1 MFLALSESEC
11 DLWIKGLKYL
21 AQDTISA
28 PYPLQVER
36 WLWKEFCE
44 MASGRTT
51 ISLKDVK
58 AFLPQVNCK
67 MSNQRLKEAFQEVD
81 SRTQDELHFD
91 DFSALYNILIYD
103 DNVRLLLIIIVPT

>member
-1 MFLALSESEC
+1 
-11 DLWIKGLKYL
+11 
-21 AQDTISA
+21 
-28 PYPLQVER
+28 
-36 WLWKEFCE
+36 
-44 MASGRTT
+44 
-51 ISLKDVK
+51 
-58 AFLPQVNCK
+58 